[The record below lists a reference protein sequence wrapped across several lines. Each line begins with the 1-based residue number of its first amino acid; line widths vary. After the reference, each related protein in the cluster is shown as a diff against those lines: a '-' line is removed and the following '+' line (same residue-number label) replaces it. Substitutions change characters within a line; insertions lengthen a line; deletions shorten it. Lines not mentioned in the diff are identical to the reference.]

1 MTLWRSNLNGHFKVF
16 YFETQK
22 FVLLAFFRDS
32 AIAFPSL
39 FPLPEILLGHYEV
52 EEYLPLL
59 RNLVKFPDIG
69 KTAPTSLLRL
79 YLGQG
84 ILKSVVTLDSSKWHA
99 FAL

>member
-1 MTLWRSNLNGHFKVF
+1 MFCSIPSEAAN
-16 YFETQK
+16 
-22 FVLLAFFRDS
+22 AFL
-32 AIAFPSL
+32 SL
-39 FPLPEILLGHYEV
+39 FSLPETLLGYYEV

-59 RNLVKFPDIG
+59 RNPVKLPDIG

-84 ILKSVVTLDSSKWHA
+84 ILKSVVTLDF